1 MINISTSDKREIEP
15 VKEVVREY
23 LRVNE
28 ELEVVRDKFFR
39 SSRTKDHKS
48 TKSYAGTL
56 KDYRGIQV
64 KMLRALVSLG
74 VKKSEDLVNLL
85 SSLPDI
91 DCKVENCQCAYHT
104 SIKQKLEP
112 ELAK

>member
-1 MINISTSDKREIEP
+1 MFNISASDKHEIEP

-28 ELEVVRDKFFR
+28 ELEVIRKKFFR

-48 TKSYAGTL
+48 TRSYASTL
-56 KDYRGIQV
+56 KDYRSIQV
-64 KMLRALVSLG
+64 KLLYALVALG
-74 VKKSEDLVNLL
+74 VKESDDLVNLL

-91 DCKVENCQCAYHT
+91 DCNIENCQCAYHK

-112 ELAK
+112 VLEK